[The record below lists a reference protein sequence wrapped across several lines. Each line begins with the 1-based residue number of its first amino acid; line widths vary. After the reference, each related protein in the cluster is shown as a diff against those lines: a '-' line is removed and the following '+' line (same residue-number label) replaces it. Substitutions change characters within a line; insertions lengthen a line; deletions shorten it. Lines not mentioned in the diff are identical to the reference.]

1 LLDKFSGPVSATGV
15 PVPVTDVETNPKKL
29 AKLINDDPN
38 QDLFTESERWHMA
51 ALGVDLVFAC
61 RGYWKSDNRGNWG
74 TGFMAGLPVATSI
87 TGGVAAL
94 GMSMYGDL
102 LDNDVSAGEM
112 WKNAI

>member
-51 ALGVDLVFAC
+51 ALGVDL
-61 RGYWKSDNRGNWG
+61 
-74 TGFMAGLPVATSI
+74 
-87 TGGVAAL
+87 
-94 GMSMYGDL
+94 
-102 LDNDVSAGEM
+102 
-112 WKNAI
+112 

>member
-51 ALGVDLVFAC
+51 ALGVDLVSSLAS
-61 RGYWKSDNRGNWG
+61 YWKSDNRGNWG
-74 TGFMAGLPVATSI
+74 TGFMAGLPECT
-87 TGGVAAL
+87 T
-94 GMSMYGDL
+94 
-102 LDNDVSAGEM
+102 
-112 WKNAI
+112 